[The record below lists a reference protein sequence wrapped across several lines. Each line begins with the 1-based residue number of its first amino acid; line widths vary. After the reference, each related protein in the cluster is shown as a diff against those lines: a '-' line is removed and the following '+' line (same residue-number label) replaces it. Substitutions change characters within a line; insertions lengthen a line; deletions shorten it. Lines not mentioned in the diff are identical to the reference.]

1 MSCSAACASS
11 SEAHPRH
18 RTRTPASASRRVFY
32 LRSWGHS
39 GDCPMI
45 ELIRELPD
53 NVVGIVARGRV
64 TNEECDTVLR
74 PAMERSLKRHRKIRL
89 YYEVGSRFPGA
100 GWGDLDV
107 AIDHLPQ
114 WERIA
119 VVTDTGWVRHTVNA
133 LRFLL
138 ASEVRVFTTL
148 EAEEGRA
155 WIASAADDSPGA
167 EAVATPTLRA
177 RAPRRSRPASPPRSR
192 RPSFQRAQRDDRR
205 YRHP

>member
-1 MSCSAACASS
+1 
-11 SEAHPRH
+11 
-18 RTRTPASASRRVFY
+18 
-32 LRSWGHS
+32 
-39 GDCPMI
+39 MI
-45 ELIRELPD
+45 EVIKELPD
-53 NVVGIVARGRV
+53 NVVGIIAKGRV
-64 TNEECDTVLR
+64 TNEECDNILR
-74 PAMERSLKRHRKIRL
+74 PAMERSLKRHGKIRL

-100 GWGDLDV
+100 GWDDLDV

-155 WIASAADDSPGA
+155 WIASPPDADAASPIA
-167 EAVATPTLRA
+167 AATA
-177 RAPRRSRPASPPRSR
+177 RAQALRRLPHVSPPRSR
-192 RPSFQRAQRDDRR
+192 RPSSRPARRGDRQ
-205 YRHP
+205 YRHPSAGDRQAH